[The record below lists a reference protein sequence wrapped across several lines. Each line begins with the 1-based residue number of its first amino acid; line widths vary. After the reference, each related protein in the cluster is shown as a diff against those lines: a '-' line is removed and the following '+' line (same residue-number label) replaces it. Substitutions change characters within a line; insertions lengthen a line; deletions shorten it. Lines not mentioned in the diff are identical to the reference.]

1 VDSTEGYAPR
11 RTAHLIQITF
21 PLRGAPDNG
30 SKPSPEHPL
39 PRHSS
44 FFPAAALALA
54 ASLAAP
60 GAGAGDAV
68 RGRALYESHCV
79 SCHSQS
85 VHGRAKRE
93 AKDFEGVRAWVA
105 RWNAS
110 LACAGAPRR
119 SRT

>member
-1 VDSTEGYAPR
+1 MGPSR
-11 RTAHLIQITF
+11 HRSIHL
-21 PLRGAPDNG
+21 
-30 SKPSPEHPL
+30 
-39 PRHSS
+39 RHST
-44 FFPAAALALA
+44 FLAAAVLA
-54 ASLAAP
+54 LAAP

-105 RWNAS
+105 RWNAN
-110 LACAGAPRR
+110 LTLRWGAEEIEDVTLYLNETYYRFACPPSACKVV
-119 SRT
+119 S